1 MEWNSGNDSD
11 HMIHMITPFLLLLF
25 VSVFVYFAVGMMV
38 VVSKCSGIGTASGSG
53 TGQGGVAGKVKSS
66 QGSRLWIILAGRST
80 AGG

>member
-53 TGQGGVAGKVKSS
+53 TSSNRTRRSRRKGKIKPGV
-66 QGSRLWIILAGRST
+66 ILAGCST